1 MRIPSAV
8 LAALSASVLVVAC
21 GSDGS
26 SSGSPREGGV
36 DNGAAPS
43 CAQVCPGIVAP
54 HCPGGPAN
62 EADCESGCQ
71 TIRSG
76 KCAAAYGTLYQCA
89 GATPTY
95 TCGSAIGVIVNGC
108 ENQSAALTSCLTS
121 P

>member
-1 MRIPSAV
+1 MRILAMTAPALCVSA
-8 LAALSASVLVVAC
+8 LLLAC
-21 GSDGS
+21 GSDS
-26 SSGSPREGGV
+26 TSTGSPREGGAG
-36 DNGAAPS
+36 NGTMPP
-43 CAQVCPGIVAP
+43 CAQVCPGVVAA
-54 HCPGGPAN
+54 HCPNGPVD

-76 KCAAAYGTLYQCA
+76 KCASAYRTLYECA

-108 ENQSAALTSCLTS
+108 ESQSSALATCLTT